1 MEHPNLWDQNLFK
14 DVLKIGGLKF
24 GKTQKLKEKMYTCQC
39 SCRHATHHTQPSLS
53 PSTHH
58 SLTPSLPH
66 TLTLTPTQDLPW
78 L

>member
-24 GKTQKLKEKMYTCQC
+24 GKTQKLKEKRY
-39 SCRHATHHTQPSLS
+39 SHADTPHTIPNPLS
-53 PSTHH
+53 PLTTHSPPL
-58 SLTPSLPH
+58 SLH
-66 TLTLTPTQDLPW
+66 TLTLTPIQNLPR

>member
-24 GKTQKLKEKMYTCQC
+24 GKTQKLKEKRDTVTRT
-39 SCRHATHHTQPSLS
+39 RHPSRNPLSHHSPLTHPLSLS
-53 PSTHH
+53 LS
-58 SLTPSLPH
+58 H
-66 TLTLTPTQDLPW
+66 TLTPIQNLPR